1 MLELTPLETLPPTVE
16 KIAGANAPAAV
27 KLMAARGMSP
37 LKPGDMLVALYQLA
51 VSDDATIKQTAN
63 KTAIELPPKMLSG
76 GLSEPIDIRV
86 LDFFARRVWQKPPL
100 LEIVLLNKATSDE
113 TFRHLATLCQENE
126 LEMIARNEER
136 LLRHPP
142 IIAALYLNPKT
153 RQSTAQRAIELA
165 VRNNV
170 RVDGIP
176 AFDEAERAIAESGVS
191 STAQQAIDD
200 AAFKRAAEVAID
212 ANAGLIMGAVDPEE
226 EERRAAEEAAVA
238 DALAD
243 GKVAPEN
250 AAEAEEK
257 KKRLDE
263 LSPAAQIRIAT
274 LGNSFARALLIR
286 NKNKQV
292 AMACIKSPSLKE
304 TEVLHFA
311 GNRSLDEDII
321 RYIAARRQ
329 WTRHYGVKVQLCNNP
344 KCPMPTAM
352 GFLSHL
358 RAPDL
363 KNLARSKGI
372 PSAVANAAKQLL
384 QARGGGH

>member
-1 MLELTPLETLPPTVE
+1 MLELTPLETLPPAVD
-16 KIAGANAPAAV
+16 KIAGQNAPAAV

-37 LKPGDMLVALYQLA
+37 LKPGDLLTALYQLA
-51 VSDDATIKQTAN
+51 VSDDPTIKQAAS
-63 KTAIELPPKMLSG
+63 KTAVELPPKMLIG
-76 GLSEPIDIRV
+76 GLGEPLDIRV
-86 LDFFARRVWQKPPL
+86 LDFFARRVSQKPEL

-113 TFRHLATLCQENE
+113 TYRHLATLCQENE

-136 LLRHPP
+136 LLRFPA

-153 RQSTAQRAIELA
+153 RQSTAQRALELA

-176 AFDEAERAIAESGVS
+176 AFEEAERAIAESGAP
-191 STAQQAIDD
+191 TAAELARDD
-200 AAFKRAAEVAID
+200 AAFKRAAEVAVD

-238 DALAD
+238 EAIAE
-243 GKVAPEN
+243 GKIDPKDK
-250 AAEAEEK
+250 AEVEEK
-257 KKRLDE
+257 KKRLED

-274 LGNSFARALLIR
+274 LGNSFARSILIR

-304 TEVLHFA
+304 TEVLHYA
-311 GNRSLDEDII
+311 GNRSLDEDLI
-321 RYIAARRQ
+321 RYIAAKRQ

-344 KCPMPTAM
+344 KCPMSTAM

-363 KNLARSKGI
+363 KALSRSKGI

-384 QARGGGH
+384 QVRGGGA